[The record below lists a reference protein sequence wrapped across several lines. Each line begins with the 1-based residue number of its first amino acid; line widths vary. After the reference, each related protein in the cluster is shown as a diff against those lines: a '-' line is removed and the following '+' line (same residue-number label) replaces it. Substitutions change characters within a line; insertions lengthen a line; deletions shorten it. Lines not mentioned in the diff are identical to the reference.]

1 MTAAIIIW
9 SQIWSQI
16 SKCAWETSSKTSFE
30 AREGRYVCLTD
41 SLVQFFFNCWNFTIK
56 LILGP
61 WSFYLQDLVL
71 RLLYVKHSSNPGGHV
86 SWAQQ
91 PYVVSSSSNGQHGCH
106 SKAWLGVT
114 EWPLVCSDVIQLKEE
129 AWQTYWEW
137 EQDVQWRNLDA
148 KETQEMRL
156 NPEQGT
162 DQNRGSRNP
171 AELEFATD
179 MSLWK

>member
-1 MTAAIIIW
+1 MIYFTFYFVL
-9 SQIWSQI
+9 
-16 SKCAWETSSKTSFE
+16 SSRSGTTPFVRKAQLKSRWTRFKD
-30 AREGRYVCLTD
+30 T
-41 SLVQFFFNCWNFTIK
+41 F
-56 LILGP
+56 
-61 WSFYLQDLVL
+61 
-71 RLLYVKHSSNPGGHV
+71 
-86 SWAQQ
+86 QQ

-137 EQDVQWRNLDA
+137 EQDVQWRDLDA